1 VRARLAL
8 GALLLALPVVVGCN
22 PEDVLETTAAYYG
35 DLPDVEQSE
44 KAAEMARVM
53 PFYVVGACLALLLMG
68 VAILNGLE
76 HARTLGRAESIRF
89 GAYVML
95 LCFVSLFLAMSVE
108 RAWLPAGH
116 PVLAFLTTAVLAAV
130 GTAIAARA
138 KPERAVLSVGY
149 LAVTM
154 TLPLLGILLNGEVYL
169 MDTTASLFIGFASGV
184 LLTIVVSDPARGG
197 LVDFLRR
204 READPTRRD
213 R

>member
-1 VRARLAL
+1 
-8 GALLLALPVVVGCN
+8 
-22 PEDVLETTAAYYG
+22 
-35 DLPDVEQSE
+35 
-44 KAAEMARVM
+44 M
-53 PFYVVGACLALLLMG
+53 
-68 VAILNGLE
+68 
-76 HARTLGRAESIRF
+76 
-89 GAYVML
+89 
-95 LCFVSLFLAMSVE
+95 
-108 RAWLPAGH
+108 
-116 PVLAFLTTAVLAAV
+116 

-169 MDTTASLFIGFASGV
+169 MDTTASLFIGFASGL